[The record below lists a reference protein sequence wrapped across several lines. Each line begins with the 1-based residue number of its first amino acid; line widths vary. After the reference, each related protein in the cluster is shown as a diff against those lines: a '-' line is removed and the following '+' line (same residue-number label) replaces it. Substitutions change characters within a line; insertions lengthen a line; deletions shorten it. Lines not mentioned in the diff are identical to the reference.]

1 MGKQWA
7 AQWKVNSF
15 KTDKIYTV
23 SVAKT
28 GRWACDCPAH
38 KFSRAP
44 KSPCKHILK
53 CMSEQEVPVIT
64 GVSTQALFESKVAR
78 DLNRMTTAVQPI
90 VVVETPTML
99 VIQTRREICLEED

>member
-15 KTDKIYTV
+15 RTDKIYTV

-38 KFSRAP
+38 RFARAP
-44 KSPCKHILK
+44 KPACKHILK
-53 CMSEQEVPVIT
+53 VRGVQELTKGASTVYT
-64 GVSTQALFESKVAR
+64 GPSVTTKV
-78 DLNRMTTAVQPI
+78 TGGEI
-90 VVVETPTML
+90 VVCTPTML